1 MTDLAIAKQRLEIFK
16 NPLLFDDH
24 FIDDWTSN
32 PAGGTVLDGEVVRL
46 TVQAGQTFQNYERAI
61 EFNPNTFK
69 YFIVRLTV
77 GLFTSKVWV
86 RRKSDSAWLQVGTPG
101 LGLNSFDITSVC
113 TTTVDRI
120 SLQAYGSPGVDAEF
134 DYVAIS
140 ESTYGTLGEDDLVG
154 ELKIINS
161 VLSKGANFMSF
172 TVQNFGNESASKIL
186 ENAVVICWVS
196 RDSGELGSVAAKAFG
211 GRIKKITPKALE
223 YNAYYIDVECHG
235 HAVELI
241 KPPSR
246 LTKVYSAINGRTI
259 IEEALGLA
267 AYVAKHPTASKWFDN
282 AGSSGSTD
290 DRINST
296 HSKSY
301 TRVTPWEVT
310 KELLDL
316 ASNPSSVIGF
326 DIFETPS
333 GALVGHL
340 RNSLDFVSDV
350 ASLTPEKFSKI
361 TDVHTV
367 INCQQVFGRFRFQT
381 GDAGWDDSLSGWTAR
396 IGTILFP
403 NPGYI
408 LVDNNGKECEVYR
421 TMSPYALLSADPLST
436 PEAECVNHVYCQM
449 MMGDGYQP
457 SNSLWIIF
465 ECDTIDDY
473 FYHTFLNVTQM
484 YNYEVDQD
492 LGDANTGAGKFW
504 TKHGSADWNKIKNV
518 VFYGWTFSG
527 DTMYITVDYLKITPL
542 RFRSLYQDATSQAAY
557 GVVDG
562 DPQIDETLSSDSECF
577 ARAKSI
583 VGVKKDPSITLENV
597 VADGTLSY
605 KPSYRQRI
613 VVSDL
618 SIDETRR
625 IVEVEHTIKG
635 SVWDSKLVV
644 SAESQALD
652 LAFKVASERIKMLEG
667 RA

>member
-1 MTDLAIAKQRLEIFK
+1 LTDLAIAKQRLELFK
-16 NPLLFDDH
+16 NPILFDDH
-24 FIDDWTSN
+24 FIDDWASN

-46 TVQAGQTFQNYERAI
+46 TVQGGQTIQNYERTI

-69 YFIVRLTV
+69 YFIVRLTD

-86 RRKSDSAWLQVGTPG
+86 RRKSDSAWLQVGTPT
-101 LGLNSFDITSVC
+101 LGLNAFDITSVC

-186 ENAVVICWVS
+186 ENAVVISWVS
-196 RDSGELGSVAAKAFG
+196 RDSGELGTVAAKAFG
-211 GRIKKITPKALE
+211 GRIKKITPKALGF
-223 YNAYYIDVECHG
+223 NSYYIDVECHG
-235 HAVELI
+235 HAIELI

-267 AYVAKHPTASKWFDN
+267 AYVAKHPIASKWFDN

-301 TRVTPWEVT
+301 TRATPWEVI

-367 INCQQVFGRFRFQT
+367 INCQQVLGRFRFQT

-396 IGTILFP
+396 IGTILSP

-408 LVDNNGKECEVYR
+408 LVDNDGLMCEVYR
-421 TMSPYALLSADPLST
+421 TMSPYDLLSADPTET
-436 PEAECVNHVYCQM
+436 PEGECVKHLYCQVLM
-449 MMGDGYQP
+449 NNGNAGN
-457 SNSLWIIF
+457 NSIWVIF
-465 ECDTIDDY
+465 ECDTESDY
-473 FYHTFLNVTQM
+473 FYHTYSNVTQNL
-484 YNYEVDQD
+484 NYEVDQD
-492 LGDANTGAGKFW
+492 LGDENTGAGKFW
-504 TKHGSADWNKIKNV
+504 TKAGNADWNKIKNIT
-518 VFYGWTFSG
+518 FYAATGSG
-527 DTMYITVDYLKITPL
+527 AGMYITIDYLKITPL
-542 RFRSLYQDATSQAAY
+542 RFRSVYQDATSQAAY

-583 VGVKKDPSITLENV
+583 VGVKKDPAITLENV